1 MEHSYLP
8 PGASLPGYSAE
19 ASLAQLNDSSQ
30 IPFYAIFAPATYP
43 ESVAFWHDPPVQ
55 QHGMSAFGGLPMSTP
70 QPAQSAVDQKK
81 HKRTR
86 SGCFTCRSRR
96 VKVSL
101 FSLYGPIEL
110 SNREWPIQ
118 CDETRPICESKW
130 PYRINRVSGR
140 ILTTWTSQGVG
151 KVNENVFTHCRHPRS
166 LAVARAPDLRHRAT
180 PQTTMRAMTPVH

>member
-101 FSLYGPIEL
+101 FSLSTAQSSYLTENGRYSAMKLVL
-110 SNREWPIQ
+110 SV
-118 CDETRPICESKW
+118 K
-130 PYRINRVSGR
+130 VSGH
-140 ILTTWTSQGVG
+140 IVLT
-151 KVNENVFTHCRHPRS
+151 
-166 LAVARAPDLRHRAT
+166 AYPDEY
-180 PQTTMRAMTPVH
+180 